1 MRNPR
6 RKPSRSERR
15 LPLYHELIEDDRS
28 GGGGGGGG
36 GRGGGVG
43 GRGAAGSR
51 RTYNSIRSRSGL
63 HSASTALSRATGH
76 NAVVVKV
83 LSYGAGAG
91 SARNVLEYQA
101 KEEQAIDQDGREV
114 VSIKDALA
122 QWERDFTTRDGS
134 KDILLLTYELPN
146 TDRETVAKVLDD
158 LARDGILRDGDTQ
171 RTYAYSI
178 GPGVKD
184 QTRLQLAIV
193 LAHEKSDR
201 ADRTTGNHI
210 SPSIETV
217 RAIDRRVDARL
228 EGQGIAPLSRYPAK
242 FASGPK
248 GLNATLH
255 AMQRQDNAVT
265 LSTHAHLVE
274 RGNKTP
280 IYKRT
285 GERRSITTADHKELT
300 REGRT
305 VGVLLQS
312 RQPRDFMHLL
322 LSGPANVDRDKFIE
336 AADAFLGSQ
345 FHGHRYAYA
354 VHNRH
359 EMTKHPHVH
368 AIVSLKG
375 PGKTRLNPNIRD
387 FTEWRERF
395 ADKARERGLTIDHQ
409 KRLDRAGP
417 PPVKRWEWEMFHRM
431 GAYTP
436 PNVMTKVMNKIRD
449 TPIAP
454 TTQAGIDRFNTSK
467 DALSRVIEMLDAIG
481 KDRAQ
486 PSTARQLSSD
496 LSIGLRREYRRLED
510 AVSHGELPSHEKGE
524 IHMLR
529 NTAITSNQAKTAM
542 DAIAS
547 SAAAVAKAIANPTE
561 RAIFE
566 SAARVI
572 DKVVKLQLDSRVAK
586 GKDRN
591 DGKISNAT
599 STKSA
604 AGRDA
609 VLEKGE
615 IDRTASNRSV
625 DVSRIAQANQGRVV
639 ADDRHE
645 RSRDRTKERE
655 QEKQPDRQ
663 IPSRVILTPPKDR
676 DRGDRNR

>member
-1 MRNPR
+1 MRKPR
-6 RKPSRSERR
+6 RNPSRSKRR
-15 LPLYHELIEDDRS
+15 LPFYHELIEDDHR
-28 GGGGGGGG
+28 GGGGGGGNGGG
-36 GRGGGVG
+36 GRSPH
-43 GRGAAGSR
+43 SR
-51 RTYNSIRSRSGL
+51 RPYSSARSRPGL
-63 HSASTALSRATGH
+63 DAASTALSRATGH

-101 KEEQAIDQDGREV
+101 KEERAIDQDGREV

-122 QWERDFTTRDGS
+122 QWERDFTTREGS
-134 KDILLLTYELPN
+134 KDVLLLTYELPN
-146 TDRETVAKVLDD
+146 ASRETVATALDN
-158 LARDGILRDGDTQ
+158 LARDGIVQDGDTD

-184 QTRLQLAIV
+184 QMRLQLAIV

-201 ADRTTGNHI
+201 ADRTTDGHI
-210 SPSIETV
+210 PPSIESV
-217 RAIDRRVDARL
+217 REIDRRVDARL
-228 EGQGIAPLSRYPAK
+228 AGQGIAPISRYPAK

-248 GLNATLH
+248 GFNATLH

-285 GERRSITTADHKELT
+285 SERRSITTTDHKELT

-322 LSGPANVDRDKFIE
+322 LSGPASVDRDKFIE
-336 AADAFLGSQ
+336 AAGDFLGTQ
-345 FHGHRYAYA
+345 FHGHRYAFA

-359 EMTKHPHVH
+359 EMAKHPHVH

-375 PGKTRLNPNIRD
+375 PAKTRLNPNIRD

-395 ADKARERGLTIDHQ
+395 ADKARDRGLAIDHQ

-417 PPVKRWEWEMFHRM
+417 PPVKRWEWEMFRRM

-449 TPIAP
+449 TPTAP
-454 TTQAGIDRFNTSK
+454 TMQAGVDRFNTSK
-467 DALSRVIEMLDAIG
+467 KALSRVIDMLDTIG

-486 PSTARQLSSD
+486 PSTARELSKD
-496 LSIGLRREYRRLED
+496 LTIGLRREYRRLED
-510 AVSHGELPSHEKGE
+510 AVSHGELPSHDKGE
-524 IHMLR
+524 THMLR
-529 NTAITSNQAKTAM
+529 NTPITPNQAKTAM

-566 SAARVI
+566 SATRVI
-572 DKVVKLQLDSRVAK
+572 DKVVRLQLDSRVAK
-586 GKDRN
+586 GKERHDDRT
-591 DGKISNAT
+591 SNA
-599 STKSA
+599 
-604 AGRDA
+604 
-609 VLEKGE
+609 
-615 IDRTASNRSV
+615 
-625 DVSRIAQANQGRVV
+625 DVSRIAQANQGRAIVG
-639 ADDRHE
+639 DSQE
-645 RSRDRTKERE
+645 RGRDRAKERD
-655 QEKQPDRQ
+655 QERQQERQ
-663 IPSRVILTPPKDR
+663 IPSRVVLTPPKDR
-676 DRGDRNR
+676 DRGDRSR

>member
-1 MRNPR
+1 MRKPRRNP
-6 RKPSRSERR
+6 SRFKRR
-15 LPLYHELIEDDRS
+15 LPFYHELIEDDRS
-28 GGGGGGGG
+28 GGGGGGS
-36 GRGGGVG
+36 RGGGVG
-43 GRGAAGSR
+43 RAGASRSR
-51 RTYNSIRSRSGL
+51 RPHGPARSWLGP
-63 HSASTALSRATGH
+63 HAASTALSRATGH

-101 KEEQAIDQDGREV
+101 REERAIDQDGREV

-122 QWERDFTTRDGS
+122 QWERDFTTREGS
-134 KDILLLTYELPN
+134 KDILLLTYELPT
-146 TDRETVAKVLDD
+146 TDRETIVRALDD
-158 LARDGILRDGDTQ
+158 LAKDGIFEDGDTR

-184 QTRLQLAIV
+184 QTRLKLAVV

-201 ADRTTGNHI
+201 ADRTTDNHV
-210 SPSIETV
+210 PASIETV
-217 RAIDRRVDARL
+217 RAIDRRVDTRL
-228 EGQGIAPLSRYPAK
+228 AEQRIAPISRYPAES
-242 FASGPK
+242 ASGPK

-305 VGVLLQS
+305 VGALLQS

-336 AADAFLGSQ
+336 AAGDFLGTQ

-359 EMTKHPHVH
+359 EATKHPHVH

-375 PGKTRLNPNIRD
+375 PGRTRLNPNIRD

-395 ADKARERGLTIDHQ
+395 ADKARDRGLPIDHQ

-417 PPVKRWEWEMFHRM
+417 PPVKRWEWEMFRRM

-449 TPIAP
+449 KPTAP
-454 TTQAGIDRFNTSK
+454 TMQAGIDRFNASK
-467 DALSRVIEMLDAIG
+467 NALGRVIGMLNTIG
-481 KDRAQ
+481 KDREQ
-486 PSTARQLSSD
+486 PSTARELSRD

-529 NTAITSNQAKTAM
+529 NTPITSNQAKTAM
-542 DAIAS
+542 DAIAT
-547 SAAAVAKAIANPTE
+547 SAAAVAQAIVNPTE

-586 GKDRN
+586 GKERSDDRA
-591 DGKISNAT
+591 SNAT
-599 STKSA
+599 ATKSA

-615 IDRTASNRSV
+615 IDRTSSNRSV
-625 DVSRIAQANQGRVV
+625 DVSRIAQANQGRAVLS
-639 ADDRHE
+639 DRQE
-645 RSRDRTKERE
+645 RGRDRAGERDE
-655 QEKQPDRQ
+655 EKQPERQ
-663 IPSRVILTPPKDR
+663 IPSRVVLTPPKDR
-676 DRGDRNR
+676 DRGDRSR

>member
-6 RKPSRSERR
+6 SNPSRSERR
-15 LPLYHELIEDDRS
+15 LPFYHELIEDDRR

-36 GRGGGVG
+36 GRGGGAGRRG
-43 GRGAAGSR
+43 GS
-51 RTYNSIRSRSGL
+51 NPRSPYSSGVRPGP
-63 HSASTALSRATGH
+63 HAASTALSRATGH

-101 KEEQAIDQDGREV
+101 REERAIDQDGRKV
-114 VSIKDALA
+114 TSIKDALS
-122 QWERDFTTRDGS
+122 QWERDFGTREGS
-134 KDILLLTYELPN
+134 KDVLLLTYELS
-146 TDRETVAKVLDD
+146 DADGETIARALDD
-158 LARDGILRDGDTQ
+158 LTRDGIFRDGDTQ
-171 RTYAYSI
+171 RTYAFSL
-178 GPGVKD
+178 GPGVKG

-193 LAHEKSDR
+193 LAHEKADR
-201 ADRTTGNHI
+201 ADRSSDDHV
-210 SPSIETV
+210 PASIEAV
-217 RAIDRRVDARL
+217 RAIDERVCERL
-228 EGQGIAPLSRYPAK
+228 EAQGIVPLSRYPAK

-255 AMQRQDNAVT
+255 AMQRQNNAVT

-274 RGNKTP
+274 RENKTP

-285 GERRSITTADHKELT
+285 ADRRSTTTTDHKELT

-322 LSGPANVDRDKFIE
+322 LSGPAKVDRDKFID
-336 AADAFLGSQ
+336 AAGDFLSSQ

-359 EMTKHPHVH
+359 EMAKHPHVH
-368 AIVSLKG
+368 AIVSLRG

-409 KRLDRAGP
+409 RRLDRAGP
-417 PPVKRWEWEMFHRM
+417 PPVKRWEWEMFRRM

-436 PNVMTKVMNKIRD
+436 PNVMEKVMNKIRD
-449 TPIAP
+449 TPTAP
-454 TTQAGIDRFNTSK
+454 TLQAGVDRFNTSK
-467 DALSRVIEMLDAIG
+467 AALGRVIDMLDTIG
-481 KDRAQ
+481 KDRSQ
-486 PSTARQLSSD
+486 PSTARELTKD
-496 LSIGLRREYRRLED
+496 LTIGLRREYRRLED
-510 AVSHGELPSHEKGE
+510 AVSHGEAPSHEKGE

-529 NTAITSNQAKTAM
+529 NTPITPSQAKSAM
-542 DAIAS
+542 DAIAT
-547 SAAAVAKAIANPTE
+547 SAAAVAKAITNPAE

-566 SAARVI
+566 SATLVI

-586 GKDRN
+586 GKERN
-591 DGKISNAT
+591 NDKDSSAT

-615 IDRTASNRSV
+615 IDRTSTNRSA
-625 DVSRIAQANQGRVV
+625 DVSRIAQANQGRAV
-639 ADDRHE
+639 ADDRNE
-645 RSRDRTKERE
+645 RGRDRGKDRE
-655 QEKQPDRQ
+655 QEKQAERQ
-663 IPSRVILTPPKDR
+663 IPSRVVLTPPKDR
-676 DRGDRNR
+676 DRGDRSR

>member
-6 RKPSRSERR
+6 RKPSRSKRQ
-15 LPLYHELIEDDRS
+15 LPFYHELIEDDRV
-28 GGGGGGGG
+28 GGGGGG
-36 GRGGGVG
+36 GRGGEVG
-43 GRGAAGSR
+43 RAGAP
-51 RTYNSIRSRSGL
+51 RSRHL
-63 HSASTALSRATGH
+63 HSTGRFRPGPNAASTALSRATGH

-83 LSYGAGAG
+83 LSYGAGAV

-101 KEEQAIDQDGREV
+101 KEERAIDQEGREV

-122 QWERDFTTRDGS
+122 QWERDFTTREGS

-146 TDRETVAKVLDD
+146 TDRETVAKALDD
-158 LARDGILRDGDTQ
+158 LARDGILEDGDTQ

-184 QTRLQLAIV
+184 RTRLQLAIV

-255 AMQRQDNAVT
+255 AMQRQDNAVM

-336 AADAFLGSQ
+336 AASAFLGSQ

-395 ADKARERGLTIDHQ
+395 ADKARERGLAIDHQ

-417 PPVKRWEWEMFHRM
+417 PPVKRWEWEMFRRM

-449 TPIAP
+449 TPTAP
-454 TTQAGIDRFNTSK
+454 TMRAGSDRFNKSK
-467 DALSRVIEMLDAIG
+467 DALGRVIDMLDTIG
-481 KDRAQ
+481 KDRSQ
-486 PSTARQLSSD
+486 PSTARELSRD
-496 LSIGLRREYRRLED
+496 LSIGLRREYRRLEH
-510 AVSHGELPSHEKGE
+510 AVSHGEQPSHEKGE

-625 DVSRIAQANQGRVV
+625 DVSRIAQANQGRAV

>member
-1 MRNPR
+1 MRKPR
-6 RKPSRSERR
+6 RNPSRSKRR
-15 LPLYHELIEDDRS
+15 LPFYHELIEDDHR
-28 GGGGGGGG
+28 GGGGGGGNGGG
-36 GRGGGVG
+36 GRSPH
-43 GRGAAGSR
+43 SR
-51 RTYNSIRSRSGL
+51 RPYSSARSRPGL
-63 HSASTALSRATGH
+63 DAASTALSRATGH

-101 KEEQAIDQDGREV
+101 KEERAIDQDGREV

-122 QWERDFTTRDGS
+122 QWERDFTTREGS
-134 KDILLLTYELPN
+134 KDVLLLTYELPN
-146 TDRETVAKVLDD
+146 ASRETVATALDN
-158 LARDGILRDGDTQ
+158 LARDGIVQDGDTD

-184 QTRLQLAIV
+184 QMRLQLAIV

-201 ADRTTGNHI
+201 ADRTTDGHI
-210 SPSIETV
+210 PPSIESV
-217 RAIDRRVDARL
+217 REIDRRVDARL
-228 EGQGIAPLSRYPAK
+228 AGQGIAPISRYPAK

-248 GLNATLH
+248 GFNATLH

-285 GERRSITTADHKELT
+285 SERRSITTTDHKELT

-336 AADAFLGSQ
+336 AAGDFLGTQ
-345 FHGHRYAYA
+345 FHGHRYAFA

-359 EMTKHPHVH
+359 EMAKHPHVH

-375 PGKTRLNPNIRD
+375 PAKTRLNPNIRD

-395 ADKARERGLTIDHQ
+395 ADKARDRGLAIDHQ

-417 PPVKRWEWEMFHRM
+417 PPVKRWEWEMFRRM

-449 TPIAP
+449 TPTAP
-454 TTQAGIDRFNTSK
+454 TMQAGVDRFNTSK
-467 DALSRVIEMLDAIG
+467 KALSRVIDMLDTIG

-486 PSTARQLSSD
+486 PSTARELSKD
-496 LSIGLRREYRRLED
+496 LTIGLRREYRRLED
-510 AVSHGELPSHEKGE
+510 AVSHGELPSHDKGE
-524 IHMLR
+524 THMLR
-529 NTAITSNQAKTAM
+529 NTPITPNQAKTAM

-566 SAARVI
+566 SATRVI
-572 DKVVKLQLDSRVAK
+572 DKVVRLQLDSRVAK
-586 GKDRN
+586 GKERHDDRT
-591 DGKISNAT
+591 SNAT
-599 STKSA
+599 STKSG
-604 AGRDA
+604 AGRDV

-615 IDRTASNRSV
+615 IDRTSSNRSA
-625 DVSRIAQANQGRVV
+625 DVSRIAQANQGRAIVG
-639 ADDRHE
+639 DSQE
-645 RSRDRTKERE
+645 RGRDRAKERD
-655 QEKQPDRQ
+655 QERQQERQ
-663 IPSRVILTPPKDR
+663 IPSRVVLTPPKDR
-676 DRGDRNR
+676 DRGDRSR

>member
-1 MRNPR
+1 
-6 RKPSRSERR
+6 
-15 LPLYHELIEDDRS
+15 
-28 GGGGGGGG
+28 
-36 GRGGGVG
+36 
-43 GRGAAGSR
+43 
-51 RTYNSIRSRSGL
+51 
-63 HSASTALSRATGH
+63 
-76 NAVVVKV
+76 

-101 KEEQAIDQDGREV
+101 KEERAIDQDGREV

-122 QWERDFTTRDGS
+122 QWERDFTTREGS

-146 TDRETVAKVLDD
+146 TDRETVARALDD
-158 LARDGILRDGDTQ
+158 LARDGILQDGDTQ
-171 RTYAYSI
+171 RSYAYNV
-178 GPGVKD
+178 GPGVKG

-201 ADRTTGNHI
+201 ADRTTDNHI
-210 SPSIETV
+210 PASIETV
-217 RAIDRRVDARL
+217 RAIDERVGVHL

-248 GLNATLH
+248 GFNATLH
-255 AMQRQDNAVT
+255 AMQRQDSAVT

-274 RGNKTP
+274 RGNRTP

-285 GERRSITTADHKELT
+285 GDRRSITTTDHKDLT

-336 AADAFLGSQ
+336 AAGDFLGTQ
-345 FHGHRYAYA
+345 FHGHRYAFA

-359 EMTKHPHVH
+359 DLTKHPHVH

-375 PGKTRLNPNIRD
+375 PGRTRLNPNIRD

-395 ADKARERGLTIDHQ
+395 ADKARDRGLTIDHQ
-409 KRLDRAGP
+409 KRLDRASP
-417 PPVKRWEWEMFHRM
+417 PPVKRWEWEMFRRM

-449 TPIAP
+449 TPTAP
-454 TTQAGIDRFNTSK
+454 TMQAGIDRFNTSK
-467 DALSRVIEMLDAIG
+467 NALGRVIDMLDMIG
-481 KDRAQ
+481 KDRSQ
-486 PSTARQLSSD
+486 PSTARELSRD

-510 AVSHGELPSHEKGE
+510 AVSHGEQPSHEKGE

-529 NTAITSNQAKTAM
+529 NTPLTSNQAKTAM

-566 SAARVI
+566 SAARVV

-591 DGKISNAT
+591 DGKTSNAT

-615 IDRTASNRSV
+615 VDRTASNRSV
-625 DVSRIAQANQGRVV
+625 DVSRIAQANQGRAAVD
-639 ADDRHE
+639 ARQE
-645 RSRDRTKERE
+645 RGRDRAKERE
-655 QEKQPDRQ
+655 QERQPERE
-663 IPSRVILTPPKDR
+663 IPSRVVLTPPKDR
-676 DRGDRNR
+676 DRGDRSR

>member
-6 RKPSRSERR
+6 RKPFRSRRR
-15 LPLYHELIEDDRS
+15 LPLYHELIEDDRR

-36 GRGGGVG
+36 IGGGVAG
-43 GRGAAGSR
+43 KAVGGSR
-51 RTYNSIRSRSGL
+51 RPYSPARSRPGPFA
-63 HSASTALSRATGH
+63 ASTALSRATGH

-83 LSYGAGAG
+83 LSYGAGAR

-101 KEEQAIDQDGREV
+101 REERAIDQDGREV

-122 QWERDFTTRDGS
+122 QWERDFTTREGS

-146 TDRETVAKVLDD
+146 TSRETVARALDD
-158 LARDGILRDGDTQ
+158 LARDGIFQDGNTE

-201 ADRTTGNHI
+201 ADRASDGHI
-210 SPSIETV
+210 PPSIETV
-217 RAIDRRVDARL
+217 REIDRRVDARL
-228 EGQGIAPLSRYPAK
+228 AGQGIAPISRYPAK
-242 FASGPK
+242 FASGLK
-248 GLNATLH
+248 GFNATLH

-265 LSTHAHLVE
+265 VSTHAHLVE
-274 RGNKTP
+274 RDNKTP

-285 GERRSITTADHKELT
+285 GERRSITTTDHKELT

-305 VGVLLQS
+305 IGVLLQS

-336 AADAFLGSQ
+336 AAGDFLGTQ
-345 FHGHRYAYA
+345 FHGHRYAFA

-359 EMTKHPHVH
+359 EMAKHPHVH
-368 AIVSLKG
+368 AIVSLRG
-375 PGKTRLNPNIRD
+375 PGRTRLNPNIRD

-395 ADKARERGLTIDHQ
+395 ADKARDRGLAIDHQ

-417 PPVKRWEWEMFHRM
+417 PPVKRWEWEMFRRM

-449 TPIAP
+449 TPTAP
-454 TTQAGIDRFNTSK
+454 TMQAGVDRFNTSK
-467 DALSRVIEMLDAIG
+467 KALGRVIGMLDTIG

-486 PSTARQLSSD
+486 PSTARELSKD
-496 LSIGLRREYRRLED
+496 LTIGLRREYRRLED
-510 AVSHGELPSHEKGE
+510 AVSNSELPSHEKGE

-529 NTAITSNQAKTAM
+529 NTPITPNQAKTAM
-542 DAIAS
+542 DAIAT

-566 SAARVI
+566 SATRVI
-572 DKVVKLQLDSRVAK
+572 DKVVRLQLDSRVAK
-586 GKDRN
+586 GKERHDDRT
-591 DGKISNAT
+591 SNAT

-615 IDRTASNRSV
+615 IDRTSTNRSV
-625 DVSRIAQANQGRVV
+625 DVSRIAQANQGRAIVG
-639 ADDRHE
+639 DSQE
-645 RSRDRTKERE
+645 RGRDRTKERD
-655 QEKQPDRQ
+655 QEKQQERQ
-663 IPSRVILTPPKDR
+663 IPSRVVLTPPKDR
-676 DRGDRNR
+676 DRGDRSR

>member
-6 RKPSRSERR
+6 RKLSRSKRR
-15 LPLYHELIEDDRS
+15 LPFYHELIEDDRS
-28 GGGGGGGG
+28 GGGGGGGHG
-36 GRGGGVG
+36 GEVG
-43 GRGAAGSR
+43 RAGAS
-51 RTYNSIRSRSGL
+51 RSRHL
-63 HSASTALSRATGH
+63 HSTSRFRPGPNAASTALSRATGH

-101 KEEQAIDQDGREV
+101 KEERAIDQDGHEV
-114 VSIKDALA
+114 VSIKDAVA
-122 QWERDFTTRDGS
+122 QWEREFTTREGS

-146 TDRETVAKVLDD
+146 TDRETVAKALDD
-158 LARDGILRDGDTQ
+158 LARDGILQDGDTQ
-171 RTYAYSI
+171 RSYAYSV
-178 GPGVKD
+178 GPGVKG
-184 QTRLQLAIV
+184 QTRLQLTIV

-201 ADRTTGNHI
+201 ADRTTDSHI
-210 SPSIETV
+210 PASIETV
-217 RAIDRRVDARL
+217 RTFDRRVDAYL
-228 EGQGIAPLSRYPAK
+228 KEQGIAPVSRYPAK

-248 GLNATLH
+248 GFNATLH
-255 AMQRQDNAVT
+255 AMQRQDSAVT

-274 RGNKTP
+274 RGNRTP

-285 GERRSITTADHKELT
+285 GDRRSITTTDHKELT

-336 AADAFLGSQ
+336 AAGDFLGTQ
-345 FHGHRYAYA
+345 FHGHRYAFA

-359 EMTKHPHVH
+359 EMAKHPHVH

-395 ADKARERGLTIDHQ
+395 ADKARERGLAIDHQ

-417 PPVKRWEWEMFHRM
+417 PPVKRWEWEMFRRM

-449 TPIAP
+449 TPTAP
-454 TTQAGIDRFNTSK
+454 TMQAGIDRFNTSK
-467 DALSRVIEMLDAIG
+467 NALVRVIDMLDTIG

-486 PSTARQLSSD
+486 PSTARELSRD

-510 AVSHGELPSHEKGE
+510 AVSHGEQPSHEKGE

-529 NTAITSNQAKTAM
+529 NTPLTSNQAKTAM

-547 SAAAVAKAIANPTE
+547 SAAAVAKAITNPTE

-591 DGKISNAT
+591 DGKISNAI

-625 DVSRIAQANQGRVV
+625 DVSRIAQANQGRAV
-639 ADDRHE
+639 ADARQE
-645 RSRDRTKERE
+645 RGRDRAKERE
-655 QEKQPDRQ
+655 QERQPERE
-663 IPSRVILTPPKDR
+663 IPSRVVLTPPRDR
-676 DRGDRNR
+676 ERGDRSR

>member
-1 MRNPR
+1 M
-6 RKPSRSERR
+6 
-15 LPLYHELIEDDRS
+15 
-28 GGGGGGGG
+28 
-36 GRGGGVG
+36 V
-43 GRGAAGSR
+43 
-51 RTYNSIRSRSGL
+51 
-63 HSASTALSRATGH
+63 
-76 NAVVVKV
+76 
-83 LSYGAGAG
+83 
-91 SARNVLEYQA
+91 
-101 KEEQAIDQDGREV
+101 
-114 VSIKDALA
+114 ALA
-122 QWERDFTTRDGS
+122 AEAGYDIRYQGEGEEPTRMLWNTFLAH
-134 KDILLLTYELPN
+134 KLL
-146 TDRETVAKVLDD
+146 RWAMI
-158 LARDGILRDGDTQ
+158 AH
-171 RTYAYSI
+171 
-178 GPGVKD
+178 GPSA
-184 QTRLQLAIV
+184 QTRLKLAVV

-201 ADRTTGNHI
+201 ADRTTDNHV
-210 SPSIETV
+210 PASIETV
-217 RAIDRRVDARL
+217 RAIDRRVDTRL
-228 EGQGIAPLSRYPAK
+228 AEQRIAPISRYPAES
-242 FASGPK
+242 ASGPK

-305 VGVLLQS
+305 VGALLQS

-336 AADAFLGSQ
+336 AAGDFLGTQ

-359 EMTKHPHVH
+359 EATKHPHVH

-375 PGKTRLNPNIRD
+375 PGRTRLNPNIRD

-395 ADKARERGLTIDHQ
+395 ADKARDRGLPIDHR

-417 PPVKRWEWEMFHRM
+417 PPVKRWEWEMFRRM

-449 TPIAP
+449 KPTAP
-454 TTQAGIDRFNTSK
+454 TMQAGIDRFNASK
-467 DALSRVIEMLDAIG
+467 NALGRVIGMLNTIG
-481 KDRAQ
+481 KDREQ
-486 PSTARQLSSD
+486 PSTARELSRD

-529 NTAITSNQAKTAM
+529 NTPITSNQAKTAM
-542 DAIAS
+542 DAIAT
-547 SAAAVAKAIANPTE
+547 SAAAVAQAIVNPTE

-586 GKDRN
+586 GKERSDDRA
-591 DGKISNAT
+591 SNAT
-599 STKSA
+599 ATKSA

-615 IDRTASNRSV
+615 IDRTSSNRSV
-625 DVSRIAQANQGRVV
+625 DVSRIAQANQGRAVLS
-639 ADDRHE
+639 DRQE
-645 RSRDRTKERE
+645 RGRDRAGERDE
-655 QEKQPDRQ
+655 EKQPERQ
-663 IPSRVILTPPKDR
+663 IPSRVVLTPPKDR
-676 DRGDRNR
+676 DRGDRSR